1 MNQVIPFDQM
11 TSMPAHLIAHVG
23 AGALALNDA
32 AEEFAS
38 VKFPVIS
45 IKGSRFHV
53 SRDGEKTLIMR
64 PKANPSDPDEPA
76 TYIEVTILNIQKAKT
91 FYEDGYVDGAAEKPD
106 CFSNDAI
113 TPDASV
119 AAPQC
124 STCALCPQNAWG
136 SGVNDKGEAT
146 KGKACSDVQ
155 RLAVAGHGLD
165 DPMMLRVPPLSLK
178 NLAEMS
184 KLLSKK
190 NIPINGVVTRVS
202 FDTAASSPLMLFK
215 PIGFLDAAGFAKAQ
229 SLMNDDLVLAIVG
242 RKNRGLDALGAA
254 PAHIAAAKEVAK
266 PAADPEAAAKKAKA
280 DAKDKKVAAAK
291 AVAEAAAKAVA
302 DAEGDDEDGAGS
314 GMTTYNTDA
323 LAGAARA
330 STAKPAK
337 ATASV
342 ATAGSLDAEL
352 DALLS

>member
-11 TSMPAHLIAHVG
+11 SNLPAHFAG
-23 AGALALNDA
+23 AGSLALNDA

-64 PKANPSDPDEPA
+64 PKAAKTDPDEPA

-106 CFSNDAI
+106 CFSNDGI
-113 TPDASV
+113 TPDSSV

-165 DPMMLRVPPLSLK
+165 DPMMLRVPPASLK

-190 NIPINGVVTRVS
+190 NIPLNGVVTRVS
-202 FDTAASSPLMLFK
+202 FDTAASSPVMLFK

-242 RKNRGLDALGAA
+242 KKNRGLGTLPTT
-254 PAHIAAAKEVAK
+254 PAHIAAAKPAEVVK
-266 PAADPEAAAKKAKA
+266 PAVDPEEAAKKAKA
-280 DAKDKKVAAAK
+280 DAKAKKVADAK
-291 AVAEAAAKAVA
+291 AAAAAAAKAVA
-302 DAEGDDEDGAGS
+302 DAEKDDEP
-314 GMTTYNTDA
+314 
-323 LAGAARA
+323 AAA
-330 STAKPAK
+330 PPAK
-337 ATASV
+337 ATTAV

>member
-11 TSMPAHLIAHVG
+11 SNLPAHFAG

-38 VKFPVIS
+38 VKFPVVS

-64 PKANPSDPDEPA
+64 PKTNATDPDEPA

-106 CFSNDAI
+106 CFSNDGI
-113 TPDASV
+113 TPDSSV

-124 STCALCPQNAWG
+124 STCALCAQNAWG

-165 DPMMLRVPPLSLK
+165 DPMMLRVPPASLK

-202 FDTAASSPLMLFK
+202 FDTAASSPVMLFK

-242 RKNRGLDALGAA
+242 KKSRGLDALGEA
-254 PAHIAAAKEVAK
+254 PAHIAAAKPVEVAK
-266 PAADPEAAAKKAKA
+266 PAVDPEAAEKKAKA
-280 DAKDKKVAAAK
+280 DAKAKKVAAAK
-291 AVAEAAAKAVA
+291 AAAEAAAKAVA
-302 DAEGDDEDGAGS
+302 DAEGDDDG
-314 GMTTYNTDA
+314 DA
-323 LAGAARA
+323 PAEVTKPAEAV
-330 STAKPAK
+330 KPAK
-337 ATASV
+337 ATTAV

-352 DALLS
+352 DALLA